1 MKIRQV
7 VAAGA
12 MLIPFAVFAG
22 EAGAD
27 KIFKT
32 LDKNSDG
39 VISKEE
45 AATVKKLIADW
56 TTIDAN
62 SSGTIEIS
70 EFSALESAEAYA
82 PVETEEEPIG
92 AAPTK

>member
-1 MKIRQV
+1 MKLRYLI
-7 VAAGA
+7 AASA
-12 MLIPFAVFAG
+12 LLIPFAVSAG
-22 EAGAD
+22 STGND
-27 KIFKT
+27 KVFKD

-45 AATVKKLIADW
+45 AANAKQLVADW
-56 TTIDAN
+56 DTIDTDG
-62 SSGTIEIS
+62 SGSIEMT

-82 PVETEEEPIG
+82 PMETDEEPIG

>member
-7 VAAGA
+7 ITAGA
-12 MLIPFAVFAG
+12 MLIPFSVFAG
-22 EAGAD
+22 EADAD
-27 KIFKT
+27 KTFKT

-39 VISKEE
+39 VITKEE
-45 AATVKKLIADW
+45 AATAKKLIEDW
-56 TTIDAN
+56 TVIDAN
-62 SSGTIEIS
+62 KSGTIEMT
-70 EFSALESAEAYA
+70 EFSALESVESYV